1 MAQRDKRHGM
11 AYGGQAKKAF
21 RLSLELWS
29 SGGMPLTA
37 CSMFTRSFVLQTG
50 IWLISELVVHARIP
64 VTIPFRLPLYLPLFL
79 PSFPSHSLVLSLS
92 LSFSLYIYPSL
103 FSATCFSIRTFI
115 GPLSRQNAICRTEF
129 IERVRAFT
137 HANAFYVRPDNIAA
151 CLESFSAPYAAVW
164 FQIAEQCGPDDA
176 FVSANLRNRMLR
188 LLID

>member
-29 SGGMPLTA
+29 PGGMPLTA

-92 LSFSLYIYPSL
+92 LSPYLSLSLSIYIHL
-103 FSATCFSIRTFI
+103 C
-115 GPLSRQNAICRTEF
+115 SRPRVFPFAHLLALC
-129 IERVRAFT
+129 RVRTRFVER
-137 HANAFYVRPDNIAA
+137 NLSN
-151 CLESFSAPYAAVW
+151 
-164 FQIAEQCGPDDA
+164 
-176 FVSANLRNRMLR
+176 VSARSRTLTLST
-188 LLID
+188 

>member
-1 MAQRDKRHGM
+1 
-11 AYGGQAKKAF
+11 
-21 RLSLELWS
+21 
-29 SGGMPLTA
+29 MPLTA

-151 CLESFSAPYAAVW
+151 CLESFSAPYAAV
-164 FQIAEQCGPDDA
+164 
-176 FVSANLRNRMLR
+176 
-188 LLID
+188 